1 MSGIV
6 KCIKK
11 RRQHHHRVLSQYVY
25 SDGPCWDGCTRDSG
39 YACRH
44 DDQYHVQSHS
54 YSFMGQGFVEN
65 ELVTKKIELP
75 KNWDKLVAKYK
86 DIKPNYEKY

>member
-1 MSGIV
+1 LPTRIV
-6 KCIKK
+6 NIEAN
-11 RRQHHHRVLSQYVY
+11 RLRSA
-25 SDGPCWDGCTRDSG
+25 GP
-39 YACRH
+39 
-44 DDQYHVQSHS
+44 
-54 YSFMGQGFVEN
+54 GFFEN